1 MSFYQRWLHRPQST
15 WLRKAVFQVHLWA
28 GMVLGLYIAVV
39 CASGSAVVFRNDLY
53 DVLEA
58 RSAAGGAGVQISY
71 RILRWMSDLHGNL
84 FLGSDGMMANAIG
97 GFLTAGVCLTGLVI
111 WWPGMAK
118 WRRAVAIRGGVGW
131 KRLIF
136 DLHSAVGF
144 WTFALVLMWGVT
156 GGYFVFPQ
164 PFRAVIEYF
173 TPINP
178 PRLPQA
184 PRVQPAPEAQ
194 LVQPAPGPATL
205 TQRRRRAPLTLGQKI
220 LRGFS
225 LAHYGSFAGWPVKA
239 LWVILGFAPTILFIT
254 AAMMWWNR
262 VLGPALRRA
271 RANLSPQMDAR
282 VNASESD

>member
-28 GMVLGLYIAVV
+28 GMILGLYIAVV

-53 DVLEA
+53 NALE
-58 RSAAGGAGVQISY
+58 SLSETSGTGVKITY
-71 RILRWMSDLHGNL
+71 RILKWMSDLHGNL
-84 FLGSDGMMANAIG
+84 FLGGNGMMANAIG

-118 WRRAVAIRGGVGW
+118 WRRAVTIRGDAGW

-144 WTFALVLMWGVT
+144 WTFALVFMWGVT
-156 GGYFVFPQ
+156 GGYFVFPE
-164 PFRAVIEYF
+164 PFRAAIEYF

-178 PRLPQA
+178 PRAPQ
-184 PRVQPAPEAQ
+184 PLQVQPAPQA
-194 LVQPAPGPATL
+194 PPGPPAFPL
-205 TQRRRRAPLTLGQKI
+205 RRRRGPLTLGQKI

-225 LAHYGSFAGWPVKA
+225 LAHYGSFAGWPVKV
-239 LWVILGFAPTILFIT
+239 LWVILGFAPVILFIT

-262 VLGPALRRA
+262 ILGPAWRRA
-271 RANLSPQMDAR
+271 RAKLSPQIDVR
-282 VNASESD
+282 VSASKPD